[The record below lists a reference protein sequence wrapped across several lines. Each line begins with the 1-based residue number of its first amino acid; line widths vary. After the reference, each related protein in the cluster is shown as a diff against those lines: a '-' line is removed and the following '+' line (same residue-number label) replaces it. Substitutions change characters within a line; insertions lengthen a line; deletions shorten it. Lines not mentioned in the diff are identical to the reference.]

1 MNMAAGPKK
10 VYLELTSRCNL
21 HCSMCFRKLWFDE
34 TAGDMTDALL
44 GRLCEQLPQ
53 LSSLETVM
61 FGGVGEPLLDTRL
74 ENLVAVFHE
83 KNLRTEII
91 TNGSLLTAARSRV
104 LVDAGLDR
112 LWVSMDGFSAQ
123 SYAQQRLGGRY
134 VRLMENLAAFNRAR
148 SGRSTELGLT
158 FVITPENVSE
168 LDKIDPFA
176 DRMQAEWLNLSHVVP
191 AAPLKK
197 EDAVYDLPVT
207 LGKVLRV
214 SRSAK
219 PPQHDSCPFVRDAA
233 VFVRWDGGV
242 CPCMQLLHNCDTY
255 LYEQRR
261 RVFRCEFGSL
271 AQQSLRQIWDS
282 DAYRSFRELVREFD
296 FPSCTICMGCDDRL
310 ENRSDCMHNTFPTCG
325 ACLWSE
331 GIIFCP

>member
-1 MNMAAGPKK
+1 MSRADKPKK

-21 HCSMCFRKLWFDE
+21 HCSMCFRKLWFE
-34 TAGDMTDALL
+34 EAAGDMTDELL

-53 LSSLETVM
+53 LSSLETVV
-61 FGGVGEPLLDTRL
+61 FGGVGEPLLDARL
-74 ENLVAVFHE
+74 ENLVGVFHE

-91 TNGSLLTAARSRV
+91 TNGSLLTAARSRA

-123 SYAQQRLGGRY
+123 SYARQRLGGRY
-134 VRLMENLAAFNRAR
+134 AQLMEHLAAFNRVR
-148 SGRSTELGLT
+148 RGSQTELGLT
-158 FVITPENVSE
+158 FVVMPENVSE
-168 LDKIDPFA
+168 LTEINPFA
-176 DRMQAEWLNLSHVVP
+176 DHIQAEWLNLSHVIP

-197 EDAVYDLPVT
+197 EDAVYDLPVA
-207 LGKVLRV
+207 LGKVRRV
-214 SRSAK
+214 SRSVK
-219 PPQHDSCPFVRDAA
+219 PPQHDSCPFIREGS

-242 CPCMQLLHNCDTY
+242 CPCMQLLHNCHTY

-271 AQQSLRQIWDS
+271 AQQSLWEIWNNE
-282 DAYRSFRELVREFD
+282 AYRSFRVLVEEFD
-296 FPSCTICMGCDDRL
+296 FPSCTVCMGCDDRL

>member
-1 MNMAAGPKK
+1 MSAADGPKK

-21 HCSMCFRKLWFDE
+21 HCSMCFRKLWFEE
-34 TAGDMTDALL
+34 TEGSMTDGLVS
-44 GRLCEQLPQ
+44 RLRRQLPQ
-53 LSSLETVM
+53 LPSLETVV
-61 FGGVGEPLLDTRL
+61 FGGVGEPLLGARL
-74 ENLVAVFHE
+74 PDLVTAFHAQG
-83 KNLRTEII
+83 LRTEII
-91 TNGSLLTAARSRV
+91 TNGSLLTAARSQA

-112 LWVSMDGFSAQ
+112 LWISMDGFSAE
-123 SYAQQRLGGRY
+123 SYARQRLGGRY
-134 VRLMENLAAFNRAR
+134 VKLMENIEGFNCAR
-148 SGRSTELGLT
+148 SASSTELGLT
-158 FVITPENVSE
+158 FVIMPENLHE
-168 LDKIDPFA
+168 LDQINPFA
-176 DRMQAEWLNLSHVVP
+176 DRVRAEWLNLSHVVP

-207 LGKVLRV
+207 LGKVRRV
-214 SRSAK
+214 SRRSA
-219 PPQHDSCPFVRDAA
+219 PPQHDSCPFIRDGS

-271 AQQSLRQIWDS
+271 MQQSLQEIWDS
-282 DAYRSFRELVREFD
+282 GAYRSFRALVREFD
-296 FPSCTICMGCDDRL
+296 FPGCTVCMGCGDRL

>member
-1 MNMAAGPKK
+1 MSQMDTPKK
-10 VYLELTSRCNL
+10 IYLELTSRCNL

-34 TAGDMTDALL
+34 AEGDMTDELL
-44 GRLCEQLPQ
+44 RRVACQLPQ
-53 LSSLETVM
+53 LASLETVV
-61 FGGVGEPLLDTRL
+61 FGGVGEPLLDARL
-74 ENLVAVFHE
+74 SSLVKSFHVQG
-83 KNLRTEII
+83 LHTEII
-91 TNGSLLTAARSRV
+91 TNGSLLTAALSQA

-112 LWVSMDGFSAQ
+112 LWISMDGFSAE
-123 SYAQQRLGGRY
+123 SYARQRLGGRY
-134 VRLMENLAAFNRAR
+134 ARLMENIEAFNRTR
-148 SGRSTELGLT
+148 SGSTTELGLT
-158 FVITPENVSE
+158 FVLMPENLHE
-168 LDKIDPFA
+168 LTQINPFA
-176 DRMQAEWLNLSHVVP
+176 DRVQAEWLNLSHVVP
-191 AAPLKK
+191 AVPLKK
-197 EDAVYDLPVT
+197 EDTVYDLPVT
-207 LGKVLRV
+207 LGKVRRV
-214 SRSAK
+214 SHSTV
-219 PPQHDSCPFVRDAA
+219 PPQHDSCPFVRDSA

-325 ACLWSE
+325 ACLWAE